1 MNNVTLTISVT
12 LRFWVECEYADRRSP
27 SPDIE
32 KPKLLSEILFEFEA
46 SGDAMRYLNRS
57 GEIMWKATPRMLQS
71 LADGE
76 REAKAETE
84 DWP

>member
-1 MNNVTLTISVT
+1 
-12 LRFWVECEYADRRSP
+12 
-27 SPDIE
+27 
-32 KPKLLSEILFEFEA
+32 
-46 SGDAMRYLNRS
+46 MRYLNRW
-57 GEIMWKATPRMLQS
+57 GEIMWKATPRMPQR